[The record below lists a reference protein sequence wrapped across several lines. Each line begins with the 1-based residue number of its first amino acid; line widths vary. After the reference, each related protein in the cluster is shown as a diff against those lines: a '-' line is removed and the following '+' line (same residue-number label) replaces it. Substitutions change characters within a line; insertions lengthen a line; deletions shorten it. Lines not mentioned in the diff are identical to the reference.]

1 MRSVGSI
8 LLQAHRASVAGSE
21 VGEAGRE
28 QGLNTGVGLLHLA
41 RMRQQPLLHQ
51 YRQPAGIAALAA
63 RYSGRAASRSVYCV
77 LCNICV
83 RFHFRGALGHQDWW
97 NLVSWSEPT
106 WRHHL
111 PCNYNMQ
118 VC

>member
-1 MRSVGSI
+1 M
-8 LLQAHRASVAGSE
+8 LQAHRASVAGSE

-41 RMRQQPLLHQ
+41 RMRQQPQLHQ

-63 RYSGRAASRSVYCV
+63 RYSGVCIVYRV
-77 LCNICV
+77 MCV

-97 NLVSWSEPT
+97 NLVSWAEPA

-118 VC
+118 VCCTASAWPADQ